1 MAARS
6 ASLLRALLVATL
18 VSFLLM
24 QGVAGVFEACFCS
37 CYNDCKRNNPHL
49 PNAKEKCH
57 WWCFK
62 DSRCSFSCKNRGHRG
77 QSSSDDAVGVAIA
90 SGGGRLGGMVNG
102 TGAGGAVAAGGGSSL
117 GMVNGTGEGA
127 AP

>member
-6 ASLLRALLVATL
+6 APLLRALLVATL

-49 PNAKEKCH
+49 PNAKERCH

-77 QSSSDDAVGVAIA
+77 QSSSDDGEFSSSFLSDHLQQLLVFV
-90 SGGGRLGGMVNG
+90 SVSCKGRLPG
-102 TGAGGAVAAGGGSSL
+102 TLNYHVPCVFS
-117 GMVNGTGEGA
+117 MW
-127 AP
+127 

>member
-1 MAARS
+1 
-6 ASLLRALLVATL
+6 
-18 VSFLLM
+18 M

-57 WWCFK
+57 WWRFK

-77 QSSSDDAVGVAIA
+77 QSSSDDE
-90 SGGGRLGGMVNG
+90 RLP
-102 TGAGGAVAAGGGSSL
+102 GALNYHVPCVFS
-117 GMVNGTGEGA
+117 MW
-127 AP
+127 